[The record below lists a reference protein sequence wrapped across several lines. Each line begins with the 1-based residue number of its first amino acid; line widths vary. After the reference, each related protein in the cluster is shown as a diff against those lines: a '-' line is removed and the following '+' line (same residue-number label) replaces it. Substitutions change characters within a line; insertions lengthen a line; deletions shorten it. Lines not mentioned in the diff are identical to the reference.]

1 MSFKKTLKKSFW
13 GKYAI
18 SQYHC
23 VLSWLLPRI
32 ISDEKAVKRYYKKAS
47 GRELDL
53 ENPKTFSEKT
63 NWLKLNAR
71 MPLMQKCADK
81 YDVREYI
88 AEKGY
93 ADCLNEIYG
102 VYYKVKDIHP
112 EDLPDRFVLKAA
124 HGSHMNIIVK
134 DKSKVNWRQAKMMM
148 NSWLHQDIYWSGREW
163 VYKEQPRRIIA
174 EAFLQES
181 TGELRDFKFFCFNG
195 EPKYWEVDGDRYTPT
210 QYRNY
215 YDVDCNLLPMHDD
228 VMSRELDHDPLS
240 REDLARM
247 MKIARDLAAPF
258 QFVRVDFYMVDGKI
272 YFGELTYFDNGGKCC
287 FEPIEFDR
295 VFGDQWTLVKDV

>member
-1 MSFKKTLKKSFW
+1 MSIKKTLKKSFW
-13 GKYAI
+13 GRYAI

-23 VLSWLLPRI
+23 FVSWLLPKVI
-32 ISDEKAVKRYYKKAS
+32 PDEKAVKRYYKKAS
-47 GRELDL
+47 GKELDL

-93 ADCLNEIYG
+93 ADCLNKIYG
-102 VYYKVKDIHP
+102 VYSKVKDINL
-112 EDLPDRFVLKAA
+112 EELPDRFVLKAA
-124 HGSHMNIIVK
+124 HGSHMNIFVE
-134 DKSKVNWRQAKMMM
+134 DKSSLNWRQSKMML
-148 NSWLHQDIYWSGREW
+148 NSWLHQNIYWSGREW
-163 VYKEQPRRIIA
+163 VYKDQPKRIIA
-174 EAFLQES
+174 EEFLQES

-215 YDVDCNLLPMHDD
+215 YDLDHNLLPMHDD
-228 VMSRELDHDPLS
+228 VLSRELEQPPLD
-240 REDLARM
+240 REDYERM
-247 MKIARDLAAPF
+247 IKIARDLAEPF
-258 QFVRVDFYMVDGKI
+258 QFVRVDFYLVDGKI
-272 YFGELTYFDNGGKCC
+272 YVGELTFFDNGGKCC
-287 FEPIEFDR
+287 FDPIEFDR
-295 VFGDQWTLVKDV
+295 VFGDQWVLVKNA

>member
-47 GRELDL
+47 GKELDL

-88 AEKGY
+88 TGKGY

-102 VYYKVKDIHP
+102 VYNKVKDIHL
-112 EDLPDRFVLKAA
+112 EELPDQFVLKAA
-124 HGSHMNIIVK
+124 HGSHMNIFVK
-134 DKSKVNWRQAKMMM
+134 DKSKVNWRHAKLMM

-195 EPKYWEVDGDRYTPT
+195 EPKFWEVDGDRYTPT

-215 YDVDCNLLPMHDD
+215 YDVDYHLLPMHDD
-228 VMSRELDHDPLS
+228 VMSRELDHEPLS

-247 MKIARDLAAPF
+247 MKIARDLSGPF

-272 YFGELTYFDNGGKCC
+272 YVGELTYFDNGGKCC

-295 VFGDQWTLVKDV
+295 VFGDEWKLVKDV